1 MVVKKINNFLV
12 VFLLLTA
19 YVSFSFFKESFGRIS
34 LFISSAVIL
43 KIVEY
48 ILSKKNKKY
57 LVFVQIAVILEILGE
72 YIFFNRIIGYDKT
85 LHFFVPF
92 LFTIALNKIFLEKF
106 KEWKSIFSFLIM
118 MGIATLW
125 ELFEF
130 VWTIVIGYPMVGV
143 YYKNSL
149 ILDSYNDTIRDLFY
163 SLFGS
168 ILAISFL
175 ELKERRFKKKVHK
188 DLLN

>member
-72 YIFFNRIIGYDKT
+72 YIFFNRMIGYDKT

-92 LFTIALNKIFLEKF
+92 LLTIALNKIFLEKF
-106 KEWKSIFSFLIM
+106 KEWKVIFSFLIM

-149 ILDSYNDTIRDLFY
+149 ILDPYNDTIRDLFY

>member
-92 LFTIALNKIFLEKF
+92 LLTIALNKIFLEKF
-106 KEWKSIFSFLIM
+106 KEWKVIFSFLIM

-175 ELKERRFKKKVHK
+175 ELKEKRFKKKAHE
-188 DLLN
+188 DL

>member
-92 LFTIALNKIFLEKF
+92 LLTIALNKIFLEKF
-106 KEWKSIFSFLIM
+106 KEWKVIFSFLIM